1 MTSYLTFGPIRAD
14 GQVQVVIVYDHRVM
28 DGRSVARCVQDLG
41 RVLHGE
47 VLDELH
53 GLARAAA

>member
-1 MTSYLTFGPIRAD
+1 
-14 GQVQVVIVYDHRVM
+14 
-28 DGRSVARCVQDLG
+28 VQDLG